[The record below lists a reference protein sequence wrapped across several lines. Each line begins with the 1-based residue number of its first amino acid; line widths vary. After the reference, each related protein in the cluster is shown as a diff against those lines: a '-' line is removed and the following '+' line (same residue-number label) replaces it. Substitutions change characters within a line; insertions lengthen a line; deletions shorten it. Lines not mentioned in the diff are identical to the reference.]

1 MEKDQLY
8 PEDFL
13 RKMRDLL
20 QEEEYSLLIKALAQP
35 PPVSIRLNPFKKTDC
50 FKDLEPVPWC
60 SGGYY
65 LPSRPVFTTDP
76 IFQAGGYYV
85 QEASSMFIEQVIN
98 SLHVKNKNLSVLDLS
113 AAPGGKST
121 HLLSLLSSDSL
132 LVSNEV
138 IRSRVNVLEENLVK
152 WGCSNYIVT
161 NNDPADFT
169 RLSESFDIILVDAPC
184 SGEGMFRKDKEAA
197 LHWDPENIN
206 VCVSRQERIL
216 SNILP
221 SLKSGGFLIYSTC
234 TWNEEE
240 NESNIINLMLKEE
253 FSSLR
258 IPLNPEWGI
267 KESQTVVNDNK
278 LYTYRFFP
286 HKLKGEGFTISC
298 IQKAGASENQ
308 PEARVKRAKV
318 TLVSANDR
326 GVVQKWIS
334 NPENFEFI
342 IINDYVF
349 AIKKSYFNKFLH
361 YKDNLY
367 IKAAGLKMGK
377 IIRNDLIPS
386 HELAQ
391 SIEISSAIPAIELQ
405 LKEAINYLRKDQIN
419 IDTGNVQGWSIVK
432 YKGLNLGWIKILNN
446 RINNYFPVEQRIR
459 MQA

>member
-13 RKMRDLL
+13 RKMRKLI
-20 QEEEYSLLIKALAQP
+20 QEEEYSLFIKALAQP
-35 PPVSIRLNPFKKTDC
+35 ASVSIRLNPFKKTDC
-50 FKDLEPVPWC
+50 FKDLEQVPWC
-60 SGGYY
+60 SEGYY
-65 LPSRPVFTTDP
+65 LPERPVFTTDP
-76 IFQAGGYYV
+76 IFQAGSYYV

-98 SLHVKNKNLSVLDLS
+98 SLHMKNKNLSVLDLS

-138 IRSRVNVLEENLVK
+138 IRSRVNILEENLVK

-169 RLSESFDIILVDAPC
+169 RLSDSFDIILVDAPC
-184 SGEGMFRKDKEAA
+184 SGEGMFRKDKEAP
-197 LHWDPENIN
+197 LQWSPDNIN

-221 SLKSGGFLIYSTC
+221 SLKEGGFLIYSTC

-240 NESNIINLMLKEE
+240 NESNLRNILLKENY
-253 FSSLR
+253 SSLR
-258 IPLNPEWGI
+258 IPLNPQWGI
-267 KESQTVVNDNK
+267 EESQKVVNDK
-278 LYTYRFFP
+278 ILYTYRFYP

-308 PEARVKRAKV
+308 HETKIKKSKL
-318 TLVSANDR
+318 TLASANDKR
-326 GVVQKWIS
+326 AVQKWIS
-334 NPENFEFI
+334 NPDNFEFI
-342 IINDYVF
+342 IINDHVF
-349 AIKKSYFNKFLH
+349 AIKKSYYNKFLH
-361 YKDNLY
+361 FKDNLY

-391 SIEISSAIPAIELQ
+391 SIEISPTIPAIEVE
-405 LKEAINYLRKDQIN
+405 LKEAINYLRKAEISIN
-419 IDTGNVQGWSIVK
+419 TGNIQGWSIVK
-432 YKGLNLGWIKILNN
+432 YKGLNLGWIKVLNN

>member
-13 RKMRDLL
+13 RKMRNLM
-20 QEEEYSLLIKALAQP
+20 QEDEYALFIKALAQP
-35 PPVSIRLNPFKKTDC
+35 APVSIRLNPFKKTDC
-50 FKDLEPVPWC
+50 FKDSEQVPWC
-60 SGGYY
+60 SEGYY
-65 LPSRPVFTTDP
+65 LPARPVFTTDP

-98 SLHVKNKNLSVLDLS
+98 NLHAKNKDLSVLDLS

-138 IRSRVNVLEENLVK
+138 IRSRVNILEENLVK

-169 RLSESFDIILVDAPC
+169 RLPDSFDIILVDAPC
-184 SGEGMFRKDKEAA
+184 SGEGMFRKDKEAP
-197 LHWDPENIN
+197 LQWSPDNIN

-221 SLKSGGFLIYSTC
+221 SLKEGGFLIYSTC

-240 NESNIINLMLKEE
+240 NESNIRNLLLKEN

-258 IPLNPEWGI
+258 IPLNPQWGI
-267 KESQTVVNDNK
+267 KESKTGINDNI
-278 LYTYRFFP
+278 LYTYRFYP

-308 PEARVKRAKV
+308 
-318 TLVSANDR
+318 
-326 GVVQKWIS
+326 
-334 NPENFEFI
+334 
-342 IINDYVF
+342 
-349 AIKKSYFNKFLH
+349 
-361 YKDNLY
+361 
-367 IKAAGLKMGK
+367 
-377 IIRNDLIPS
+377 
-386 HELAQ
+386 HET
-391 SIEISSAIPAIELQ
+391 
-405 LKEAINYLRKDQIN
+405 R
-419 IDTGNVQGWSIVK
+419 
-432 YKGLNLGWIKILNN
+432 IKIL
-446 RINNYFPVEQRIR
+446 FKQ
-459 MQA
+459 